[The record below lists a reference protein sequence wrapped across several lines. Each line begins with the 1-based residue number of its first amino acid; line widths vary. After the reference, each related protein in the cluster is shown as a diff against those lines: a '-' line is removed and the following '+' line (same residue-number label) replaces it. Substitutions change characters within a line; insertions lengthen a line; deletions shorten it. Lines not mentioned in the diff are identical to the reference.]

1 MGQRISSVFHRA
13 CAILRAVL
21 FCPALI
27 HRIVQ
32 GSASALVASAALL
45 LTAPAWSHVGHG
57 DEFQQQGDVRQ
68 VKANTETDALL
79 GVTATQPQQGPE
91 GLSVPTAAVVQADGK
106 PLVFVK
112 TATTYDPVFV
122 QTGPTLGDQIVITE
136 GLDPTDDVVVN
147 GALSLYAE
155 SKKTQQAEPS
165 AAEASADRPADQP
178 EGNSALIAGGVAAAL
193 VVAAGATLTLR
204 RKQQGE

>member
-1 MGQRISSVFHRA
+1 MA
-13 CAILRAVL
+13 
-21 FCPALI
+21 
-27 HRIVQ
+27 
-32 GSASALVASAALL
+32 
-45 LTAPAWSHVGHG
+45 HVGHG

-68 VKANTETDALL
+68 VKANTDTDALL
-79 GVTATQPQQGPE
+79 GVTATPPQQGPE
-91 GLSVPTAAVVQADGK
+91 GLSVPTTAVVKADGK

-122 QTGPTLGDQIVITE
+122 KTGPTLGDQIVITE

-165 AAEASADRPADQP
+165 AAEASADRPADQTNNKSP
-178 EGNSALIAGGVAAAL
+178 LIGVAIGAA
-193 VVAAGATLTLR
+193 VVAAGAVMTMR
-204 RKQQGE
+204 RKKQGE

>member
-13 CAILRAVL
+13 CAILRRAFLSQV
-21 FCPALI
+21 LI

>member
-1 MGQRISSVFHRA
+1 VGQRISSVFHRA
-13 CAILRAVL
+13 CAILRPAFL
-21 FCPALI
+21 SHALI
-27 HRIVQ
+27 HSIVQ

-68 VKANTETDALL
+68 VKANTEADALL
-79 GVTATQPQQGPE
+79 GVTTAKPQSGPD
-91 GLSVPTAAVVQADGK
+91 GLSLPSSAVVDADGK
-106 PLVFVK
+106 RLVFVK

>member
-1 MGQRISSVFHRA
+1 MA
-13 CAILRAVL
+13 
-21 FCPALI
+21 
-27 HRIVQ
+27 
-32 GSASALVASAALL
+32 
-45 LTAPAWSHVGHG
+45 HVGHG

-91 GLSVPTAAVVQADGK
+91 GLNVPTTAVVKADGK

-122 QTGPTLGDQIVITE
+122 KTGPTLGDQIVITE

-165 AAEASADRPADQP
+165 AAEASADRPADQTNNKSP
-178 EGNSALIAGGVAAAL
+178 LIGVAIGAA
-193 VVAAGATLTLR
+193 VVAAGAVMTMR
-204 RKQQGE
+204 RKKQGE

>member
-1 MGQRISSVFHRA
+1 VGQPISSVFHRA
-13 CAILRAVL
+13 CAILRPAFL
-21 FCPALI
+21 SQALI

-165 AAEASADRPADQP
+165 AAGTSADRPADQTNNKAP
-178 EGNSALIAGGVAAAL
+178 LIGVGVGAAA
-193 VVAAGATLTLR
+193 VVAAGAALTLR

>member
-1 MGQRISSVFHRA
+1 MA
-13 CAILRAVL
+13 
-21 FCPALI
+21 
-27 HRIVQ
+27 
-32 GSASALVASAALL
+32 
-45 LTAPAWSHVGHG
+45 HVGHG

-91 GLSVPTAAVVQADGK
+91 GLNVPTTAVVKADGK

-122 QTGPTLGDQIVITE
+122 KTGPTLGDQIVITE

-165 AAEASADRPADQP
+165 AAEASADRPADQTNNKSP
-178 EGNSALIAGGVAAAL
+178 LIGVAIGAA
-193 VVAAGATLTLR
+193 VVAAGAFMTMR
-204 RKQQGE
+204 RKKQGE

>member
-13 CAILRAVL
+13 CAILRPAFL
-21 FCPALI
+21 TQALI

>member
-1 MGQRISSVFHRA
+1 MGQPISSVFHRA
-13 CAILRAVL
+13 CAILRAVM
-21 FCPALI
+21 FCRALM

-68 VKANTETDALL
+68 VKANTEADALL
-79 GVTATQPQQGPE
+79 GVTTAKPQSGPD
-91 GLSVPTAAVVQADGK
+91 GLSLPSSAVVDADGK
-106 PLVFVK
+106 RLVFVK

-165 AAEASADRPADQP
+165 SAEASADRPADQP

-193 VVAAGATLTLR
+193 VVAAGAALTLR
-204 RKQQGE
+204 RKKQGE

>member
-13 CAILRAVL
+13 CAILRPAFL
-21 FCPALI
+21 SQALI

-165 AAEASADRPADQP
+165 AAEASAGRPADQP

-193 VVAAGATLTLR
+193 VVAAGAALTLR
-204 RKQQGE
+204 RKKQGE

>member
-1 MGQRISSVFHRA
+1 M
-13 CAILRAVL
+13 
-21 FCPALI
+21 I

>member
-1 MGQRISSVFHRA
+1 MA
-13 CAILRAVL
+13 
-21 FCPALI
+21 
-27 HRIVQ
+27 
-32 GSASALVASAALL
+32 
-45 LTAPAWSHVGHG
+45 HVGHG

-79 GVTATQPQQGPE
+79 GVTATPPQQGPE
-91 GLSVPTAAVVQADGK
+91 GLSVPTTAVVKADGK

-122 QTGPTLGDQIVITE
+122 KTGPTLGDQIVITE

-165 AAEASADRPADQP
+165 AAEASADRPADQTNNKSP
-178 EGNSALIAGGVAAAL
+178 LIGVAIGAA
-193 VVAAGATLTLR
+193 VVAAGAVMTMR
-204 RKQQGE
+204 RKKQGE

>member
-1 MGQRISSVFHRA
+1 
-13 CAILRAVL
+13 
-21 FCPALI
+21 
-27 HRIVQ
+27 
-32 GSASALVASAALL
+32 
-45 LTAPAWSHVGHG
+45 VGHG

-68 VKANTETDALL
+68 VKANTEADALL
-79 GVTATQPQQGPE
+79 GVTTAKPQSGPD
-91 GLSVPTAAVVQADGK
+91 GLSVPSSAVVDADGK

-165 AAEASADRPADQP
+165 PAEASADRPADQTNNKAP
-178 EGNSALIAGGVAAAL
+178 LFGVGVGAAA
-193 VVAAGATLTLR
+193 VVAAGAALTLR
-204 RKQQGE
+204 RKKQGE

>member
-1 MGQRISSVFHRA
+1 M
-13 CAILRAVL
+13 L

>member
-13 CAILRAVL
+13 CAILRPAFL
-21 FCPALI
+21 SQALI